1 MMQLDLYTLGAM
13 SVVLLV
19 AIAAV
24 LGALAASNQRQRAMV
39 ASFAVGY
46 AMLAGGFLGLAL
58 RELVPALFG
67 IVFANLLL
75 GGGILRFW
83 RGCRLMVGKPAC
95 PKVEVLLIGMLAL
108 AFLYF
113 TYVQP
118 DIRVRVIAIL
128 LFVESTLCLAGF
140 ELWPVARAGWGVE
153 RVLLGCCGFA
163 TLLFGLRIGM
173 LFSRGMAPDLM
184 HFSPLQAAAFILL
197 PMANYVAL
205 ALGVIWH
212 VLSTVNQELL
222 DQRAAWQSAK
232 DEAERTSQVKSRF
245 LANMSHELRTPLNAI
260 IGFSQLIKDGLMGPV
275 SPVYADYAHDIMDA
289 GQHLLGIINNVLDIS
304 KIEAGRTE
312 LRDELIDPAKI
323 VGESIVA
330 MRMAAAEKRID
341 LAVQVP
347 PGLPPIRGDR
357 LRLRQALMNLV
368 STAVKFIESGGVTV
382 SAAFDA
388 AGFRFIVADTGI
400 GMSPEEIRKA
410 LEPFGQIDSVVAK
423 KHVGTGL
430 GLPLARG
437 LVMLH
442 GGRLEIVS
450 TKGVGTRMIAHLPVQ
465 RVASRARIAAA

>member
-1 MMQLDLYTLGAM
+1 
-13 SVVLLV
+13 
-19 AIAAV
+19 
-24 LGALAASNQRQRAMV
+24 
-39 ASFAVGY
+39 
-46 AMLAGGFLGLAL
+46 
-58 RELVPALFG
+58 
-67 IVFANLLL
+67 
-75 GGGILRFW
+75 
-83 RGCRLMVGKPAC
+83 
-95 PKVEVLLIGMLAL
+95 
-108 AFLYF
+108 
-113 TYVQP
+113 
-118 DIRVRVIAIL
+118 
-128 LFVESTLCLAGF
+128 
-140 ELWPVARAGWGVE
+140 
-153 RVLLGCCGFA
+153 
-163 TLLFGLRIGM
+163 
-173 LFSRGMAPDLM
+173 
-184 HFSPLQAAAFILL
+184 
-197 PMANYVAL
+197 MANYIAL

-260 IGFSQLIKDGLMGPV
+260 IGFSQIIKDGLMGPA
-275 SPVYADYAHDIMDA
+275 SAVYADYAHDIMDA
-289 GQHLLGIINNVLDIS
+289 GQHLLGIINNILDIS

-330 MRMAAAEKRID
+330 MRMAAEKRID
-341 LAVQVP
+341 LAVEVP

-368 STAVKFIESGGVTV
+368 SNAVKFTESGGVTV

-423 KHVGTGL
+423 KHVGIGL
-430 GLPLARG
+430 GLPLARC

-450 TKGVGTRMIAHLPVQ
+450 TKGAGTRMIAHLPVQ
-465 RVASRARIAAA
+465 RVASAARIAAT